1 MRRAF
6 RLNVGTSEADSDRPN
21 SVGPS
26 GVDKSSRLRDKK
38 LSVIA
43 QIVPASVIINA
54 LNSVFVSYLF
64 WDTANIKILLSW
76 CAANLLYCGSMLL
89 DPRLLRWTVETET
102 PWLYRAILFRAP
114 LLGVIWGSLPW
125 IVLPTQTQGDALLV
139 GIIVNGMIAG
149 GMMRLSVF
157 PQAAITFGSVAAIL
171 VTGAAFRTGAQTGIA
186 TLLLETSFIV
196 FMGKHIATH
205 VGTIVESWSGT
216 EDAAAHAAAEQ
227 RLNDPL
233 TGLPNRFS
241 CNQRVEALFEEAKPV
256 SILLLDLERFKEVND
271 AHGQAFGDYYLQ
283 SIARRLSG
291 LIGSRG
297 TLCRSDG
304 ASFVVLVQSDE
315 AAEVLDLAQIC
326 VEASKETLRVGDI
339 AVSRGIS
346 VGVVFASG
354 QAPEAL
360 IPEAELA
367 LSEAKRAGKRQ
378 IAVFEPGMRKQA
390 QDRRALQ
397 AELSRAVERGEFR
410 LVYQPQLN
418 LQSNELVGCEALLRW
433 LHPERGLL
441 APGAFIDVLVG
452 DDLAETVGWWVLD
465 EACRQF
471 AAWRDDGLDVGQ
483 IGVNLFES
491 QFRSGQLES
500 RVRAALLLHRLPA
513 NALELEITETIDL
526 HQDDA
531 ALAPMKSL
539 RAAGV
544 KLAFDDFGT
553 GFASLSMVKRFPL
566 TRLKIDR
573 SFVRDLGLD
582 MQDDAIVRAVLAMA
596 RALNL
601 DVVAEGIENEAQAK
615 RLLGLGCPVGQGFL
629 FGPGLPPA
637 DFARRYGRAQIR
649 DAA

>member
-1 MRRAF
+1 MRRASHSKTWASD
-6 RLNVGTSEADSDRPN
+6 VGPDRPN
-21 SVGPS
+21 SVEPS
-26 GVDKSSRLRDKK
+26 GADRSSRLRDKK

-43 QIVPASVIINA
+43 QIVPASVMINA
-54 LNSVFVSYLF
+54 LNSVFISFLF
-64 WDTANIKILLSW
+64 WDPGHNTILLAW
-76 CAANLLYCGSMLL
+76 CGANLLYCGSMLL
-89 DPRLLRWTVETET
+89 DPRLLRWTVETKT
-102 PWLYRAILFRAP
+102 PWLYRAIMIRAP

-125 IVLPTQTQGDALLV
+125 IVLPTQTQGEALLV

-157 PQAAITFGSVAAIL
+157 PQAAITFGAVAAIL
-171 VTGAAFRTGAQTGIA
+171 VTGAAFRADVQTGIA
-186 TLLLETSFIV
+186 TLVLETSFIV

-205 VGTIVESWSGT
+205 VGTILESWSGT
-216 EDAAAHAAAEQ
+216 EEAAAHAAAEQ

-241 CNQRVEALFEEAKPV
+241 CNQRVEALLGEAKPV
-256 SILLLDLERFKEVND
+256 SILLLDVDRFKDVND
-271 AHGQAFGDYYLQ
+271 AHGQGFGDYYLQ
-283 SIARRLSG
+283 SMARRISS

-315 AAEVLDLAQIC
+315 AAEVLDLAQLC

-346 VGVVFASG
+346 VGVVFATG

-367 LSEAKRAGKRQ
+367 LSEAKAAGKRQ
-378 IAVFEPGMRKQA
+378 IAVFQPGMRKQA
-390 QDRRALQ
+390 QDRRVLQ
-397 AELSRAVERGEFR
+397 AELSRAVERGEFQ
-410 LVYQPQLN
+410 LVYQPQVDLR
-418 LQSNELVGCEALLRW
+418 SNGLVGCEALLRW
-433 LHPERGLL
+433 QHPDKGLL
-441 APGAFIDVLVG
+441 APGAFIDVLIG
-452 DDLAETVGWWVLD
+452 DELAETVGWWVLD

-491 QFRSGQLES
+491 QFRSDQLEP
-500 RVRAALLLHRLPA
+500 RVIDALRRHRLPPH
-513 NALELEITETIDL
+513 ALELEITETITL
-526 HQDDA
+526 HHDDA
-531 ALAPMKSL
+531 ALAPLRSL

-553 GFASLSMVKRFPL
+553 GFASLSMVKRFPV

-582 MQDDAIVRAVLAMA
+582 VHDDAIVRAVLAMA

-601 DVVAEGIENEAQAK
+601 DVVAEGIESEGQAE

-637 DFARRYGRAQIR
+637 DFARDYDGAQI
-649 DAA
+649 